1 MNRSGGV
8 FENTRQAV
16 AHNLYNIAT
25 GATKLKFLTKP
36 RYERRILPLV
46 ALIVFFHKGPCIAAQ
61 EVSVVGTT
69 QEMNERLRTFK
80 ADPKPSPHDY
90 TIGNGD
96 LLSISVF
103 DVPELTRE
111 VRVSQS
117 GTISIPLVPTRL
129 HISGL
134 TEMQAERMIADVLQA
149 NGLVSHPEVGVM
161 VKEHKSRPITVVG
174 AVQHPMVYE
183 AESSVSLLEV
193 LAEAGGVSNDA
204 GNTII
209 VTRARS
215 SSFALVPIP
224 EPISPLAPGAA
235 PGAESSSQDA
245 PALSESDTTSSSN
258 PPAFPSATEMAQ
270 GPSPLANSD
279 KPSEATTPTGNIIT
293 INLNELLETGDMR
306 NNIPL
311 QAGDVVTVP
320 HAGIVYVLGAVNRP
334 GGFVMANDRSEMT
347 TMKVLSLAGGLTR
360 IAKLDHAVIIR
371 KDDQGKQTE
380 TEVDL
385 KKVINQQSEDI
396 RMRASDVL
404 YIPDNHVKEALF
416 QALQIGL
423 AVGTAVAIYHVAYH

>member
-1 MNRSGGV
+1 L
-8 FENTRQAV
+8 ENTRRAV
-16 AHNLYNIAT
+16 AHELYNIAV
-25 GATKLKFLTKP
+25 GATKLKVLAKLRRE
-36 RYERRILPLV
+36 RYVLACV
-46 ALIVFFHKGPCIAAQ
+46 ALSVFFHKGCISAQ
-61 EVSVVGTT
+61 EASVVGTP
-69 QEMNERLRTFK
+69 QQMNERIRTLSVGS
-80 ADPKPSPHDY
+80 KPASHEY

-96 LLSISVF
+96 LVSIAVF

-111 VRVSQS
+111 VRVSQT

-129 HISGL
+129 HVSGL
-134 TEMQAERMIADVLQA
+134 TEMQTEQMIADVLQA

-161 VKEHKSRPITVVG
+161 VKEHKSRPITIVG
-174 AVQHPMVYE
+174 AVQHPMVYQ
-183 AESSVSLLEV
+183 ADSSVSLLEV

-204 GNTII
+204 GDTII

-215 SSFALVPIP
+215 SSFVLVPIP
-224 EPISPLAPGAA
+224 EPISTSAPGSAA
-235 PGAESSSQDA
+235 GAGSSTQDA
-245 PALSESDTTSSSN
+245 PSLRGSDTPSSSN
-258 PPAFPSATEMAQ
+258 PTAFPSATEMAQ
-270 GPSPLANSD
+270 GPSPGANFD
-279 KPSEATTPTGNIIT
+279 KTSETTTPAGNTIT

-385 KKVINQQSEDI
+385 KKVVNQQSEDI

>member
-1 MNRSGGV
+1 MNRSGVV
-8 FENTRQAV
+8 FEDSRQAE
-16 AHNLYNIAT
+16 AHKLYNIAAR
-25 GATKLKFLTKP
+25 ATKLKGLNKL
-36 RYERRILPLV
+36 RREGYILSCI
-46 ALIVFFHKGPCIAAQ
+46 ALIVFFNNGSRISAQ
-61 EVSVVGTT
+61 EASVMGTP
-69 QEMNERLRTFK
+69 QQLNDRIRTLS
-80 ADPKPSPHDY
+80 ASSKPASHEY

-96 LLSISVF
+96 LLSVSVF
-103 DVPELTRE
+103 DVPELSHE

-134 TEMQAERMIADVLQA
+134 TEIQAEQMIADVLQA

-183 AESSVSLLEV
+183 ADSSVNLLEV
-193 LAEAGGVSNDA
+193 LAGAGGVSNDA
-204 GNTII
+204 GDTII

-224 EPISPLAPGAA
+224 EPSSSLAPGAA

-245 PALSESDTTSSSN
+245 PALSENDTTGSSN
-258 PPAFPSATEMAQ
+258 PTAFPSAMEVEQ
-270 GPSPLANSD
+270 GLSGSSNPNKTP
-279 KPSEATTPTGNIIT
+279 ETTTPAGNTIT

-385 KKVINQQSEDI
+385 KKVITQQSEDI
-396 RMRASDVL
+396 KMRASDVL